1 MAKNTAVAQKIRQV
15 VKETGMTQ
23 QNFAKKIGLGESV
36 ISRWL
41 KGDRQPSIT
50 SLKKISEATGKP
62 LKYFLESSE
71 NDSSPDEKDIKILQ
85 LEKEILELKLKIREL
100 KTTEN

>member
-1 MAKNTAVAQKIRQV
+1 MKNDIAEKIKLAVR
-15 VKETGMTQ
+15 ETGLTQ

-50 SLKKISEATGKP
+50 SLKKIADATGKP
-62 LKYFLESSE
+62 LKYFV
-71 NDSSPDEKDIKILQ
+71 DSSKNNDDAVDKKDIKILE
-85 LEKEILELKLKIREL
+85 LEKEILRLKLLL
-100 KTTEN
+100 KENNINY